1 MSPQPTD
8 ALATYLARYDRLV
21 EVGVGRRT
29 DVASALVD
37 RGADVTATDIYP
49 RQVPDG
55 VRFVRDDIVAR
66 SREDPG
72 PLYAVDAVYALNLPP
87 ELHRPARDVAH
98 AAGADFCFTTLGGD
112 PPTVPVERV
121 TLDGETL
128 FVSRHPG
135 HSERRSSRRS
145 EPDASDAS
153 DAAGGSD
160 EPGESMR

>member
-1 MSPQPTD
+1 MSRQTTD

-21 EVGVGRRT
+21 EVGIGRRT

-37 RGADVTATDIYP
+37 RGVDVTATDIYP
-49 RQVPDG
+49 RAVPPG

-87 ELHRPARDVAH
+87 ELHRPACDVAH

-112 PPTVPVERV
+112 PPSVPVERV

-128 FVSRHPG
+128 FVSRHRDRN
-135 HSERRSSRRS
+135 ERGDSRGSNGPRGPR
-145 EPDASDAS
+145 ESD
-153 DAAGGSD
+153 GSD
-160 EPGESMR
+160 DPGESMR

>member
-1 MSPQPTD
+1 VSPLTTD

-37 RGADVTATDIYP
+37 RGLEVTATDISP
-49 RQVPDG
+49 RAVPGG

-135 HSERRSSRRS
+135 HSESDASRQS
-145 EPDASDAS
+145 GSDAS
-153 DAAGGSD
+153 DAPGTPEESD
-160 EPGESMR
+160 EPG